1 MTTIRELLHRYQSG
15 EITPQ
20 KYIHALL
27 ELIYKQLSEAKD
39 PAWICTASAIQIST
53 QFDYLESLVKE
64 KGITTLPLYGI
75 PFAIKDNIDALGW
88 KTTVGC
94 PDFAFEPKKNA
105 TVVQKLLDAG
115 AILIGK
121 TNLDQFATGL
131 VGTRSPYGA
140 VPNTF
145 EPTYVS
151 GGSSSGSAS
160 VVARGLVSFSLG
172 TDTAGSGRIPAAFN
186 NIVGTKPTPGLVST
200 EGVFPACKSI
210 DCVSIMT
217 LTAADAD
224 VVLDVMKST
233 NSDRTKEAQFHPIPK
248 SISSFTKPIRLGIPI
263 YCQFLDDGQYQVAF
277 DKAIEHAKGLH
288 IELVPVHIDPFVK
301 AGKLL
306 YDGPWVSE
314 RFAVTED
321 FLGSNPDSFNP
332 SVKQIIQ
339 SGASYSAAQGFRAI
353 YQLKE
358 LEIEAKMAWSKC
370 DVIIVPS
377 APNHPTLVDLENQ
390 PILKN
395 SELGMYTNYVN
406 LMRLCAVAV
415 PAGFTEKG
423 LPFGVTMIAQ
433 EGFDHALLKLAAQ
446 WQILFDLPLGKSNIK
461 GSRTELTI
469 GVNSKDSIE
478 IAVVGAHLQGMPLHS
493 QLGDRHAHFIKSCKS
508 AKSYRLFALPN
519 TTPPKPG
526 LVKAAS
532 NGMAIDLEVYAMPRS
547 EVGSFLELIP
557 APLGLGNI
565 ELDDGTWVKGF
576 ICEPYA
582 IEGAKDI
589 SDLGGWKAYM
599 NQLGAQS

>member
-1 MTTIRELLHRYQSG
+1 MITIKELLKRYQSG
-15 EITPQ
+15 DLTPMQ
-20 KYIHALL
+20 HIQGQLKLIRKYSH
-27 ELIYKQLSEAKD
+27 EVKD
-39 PAWICTASAIQIST
+39 PAWISIATDSNISE
-53 QFDYLESLVKE
+53 QLLNLKALENAKTIA
-64 KGITTLPLYGI
+64 GLPLFGI
-75 PFAIKDNIDALGW
+75 PFAIKDNIDAAGW
-88 KTTVGC
+88 ETTVAC
-94 PDFAFEPKKNA
+94 PDFAFEPLKNA
-105 TVVQKLLDAG
+105 TAVQKLIDAG

-145 EPTYVS
+145 DPAYVS

-160 VVARGLVSFSLG
+160 VVARGLVCFGLG

-224 VVLDVMKST
+224 IVLNVIKS
-233 NSDRTKEAQFHPIPK
+233 NEADRAREAQFHPTPNPIPVLNRPIRIGIPK
-248 SISSFTKPIRLGIPI
+248 N
-263 YCQFLDDGQYQVAF
+263 CQFLDGGQYQQAF
-277 DKAIEHAKGLH
+277 TNAIEHAKGLH
-288 IELVPVHIDPFVK
+288 VEFVQVDIDPFVK

-314 RFAVTED
+314 RFAVTEG
-321 FLGSNPDSFNP
+321 FLNSNPASFDP
-332 SVKQIIQ
+332 SVKQIVQ

-358 LEIEAKMAWSKC
+358 LEIEAKKAWATC
-370 DVIIVPS
+370 DVILVPS
-377 APNHPTLVDLENQ
+377 APNHPTLEDLKNH

-415 PAGFTEKG
+415 PAGFTDKG
-423 LPFGVTMIAQ
+423 MPFGVTLLAQ
-433 EGFDHALLKLAAQ
+433 EGFDTVLLKLAAQ
-446 WQILFDLPLGKSNIK
+446 WQIVFGLSLGNSSIK
-461 GSRTELTI
+461 GALAELTI
-469 GVNSKDSIE
+469 PPSKNDSIE
-478 IAVVGAHLQGMPLHS
+478 IAVVGAHLQGMPLHW
-493 QLGDRHAHFIKSCKS
+493 QLTERHARLIKACKS
-508 AKSYRLFALPN
+508 ANSYRLFALPN
-519 TTPPKPG
+519 TTPSKPG
-526 LVKAAS
+526 LVKS
-532 NGMAIDLEVYAMPRS
+532 KTNGAAIDLEVYEMPIA
-547 EVGSFLELIP
+547 EVGSFLSLIP

-565 ELDDGTWVKGF
+565 ELEDGSWVKGF

-589 SDLGGWKAYM
+589 SSLGGWRAYIH
-599 NQLGAQS
+599 QLEGQQ

>member
-1 MTTIRELLHRYQSG
+1 MITIKKLLQKYQSG
-15 EITPQ
+15 ETTPQ
-20 KYIHALL
+20 KQIQDLL
-27 ELIYKQLSEAKD
+27 DIVRYQFNETKD
-39 PAWICTASAIQIST
+39 PAWISVATDQSIEQQLDRLNLLAKQTGMAN
-53 QFDYLESLVKE
+53 
-64 KGITTLPLYGI
+64 LPLYGI

-88 KTTVGC
+88 ETTAAC
-94 PDFAFEPKKNA
+94 PDFVFEPAKNA
-105 TVVQKLLDAG
+105 TVVEKLMNAG

-145 EPTYVS
+145 DPKYVS

-160 VVARGLVSFSLG
+160 VVARGLVCFSLG

-217 LTAADAD
+217 LTAADAEI
-224 VVLDVMKST
+224 VLEVMKST
-233 NSDRTKEAQFHPIPK
+233 ELDRAQEAQFHPTPK
-248 SISSFTKPIRLGIPI
+248 SISSFSKPVRIGIPI
-263 YCQFLDDGQYQVAF
+263 SCQFLDDGQYQKVF
-277 DKAIEHAKGLH
+277 SSILEQAKGLSV
-288 IELVPVHIDPFVK
+288 EFVKVDIDPFIK

-306 YDGPWVSE
+306 YEGPWVAE

-321 FLGSNPDSFNP
+321 FLKSNPGSFDP
-332 SVKQIIQ
+332 SVKQIIE
-339 SGASYSAAQGFRAI
+339 SGATYTAAQGFRAT
-353 YQLKE
+353 YQLKD
-358 LEIEAKMAWSKC
+358 LEIEAKKTWAQC
-370 DVIIVPS
+370 DVLLVPS
-377 APNHPTLVDLENQ
+377 APNHPTLEDLKHH
-390 PILKN
+390 PIAKN

-423 LPFGVTMIAQ
+423 LPFGITLIAP
-433 EGFDHALLKLAAQ
+433 EGSDNALLNLAAQ
-446 WQILFDLPLGKSNIK
+446 WQILFGLPLGKSDMKASI
-461 GSRTELTI
+461 SELTI
-469 GVNSKDSIE
+469 TSTQKDSLQ

-493 QLGDRHAHFIKSCKS
+493 QLTERNARFIKSCKS

-519 TTPPKPG
+519 TSPPKPG
-526 LVKAAS
+526 LLKAKTDSA
-532 NGMAIDLEVYAMPRS
+532 GIDLEIYEMPAS
-547 EVGSFLELIP
+547 EVGSFLGLIP

-565 ELDDGTWVKGF
+565 ELEDGTWVKGF

-582 IEGAKDI
+582 IEGATDI
-589 SDLGGWKAYM
+589 SHFGGWRGYI
-599 NQLGAQS
+599 QQRGDQQ

>member
-1 MTTIRELLHRYQSG
+1 MITIRELLHLYQSG
-15 EITPQ
+15 KITPQ
-20 KYIHALL
+20 KHIHALL
-27 ELIYKQLSEAKD
+27 DSIYYKLSEAKD
-39 PAWICTASAIQIST
+39 PAWICVANAMQISA
-53 QFDYLESLVKE
+53 QFEHIESLAKE
-64 KGITTLPLYGI
+64 KGIAGLPLYGI

-88 KTTVGC
+88 KTTAAC

-131 VGTRSPYGA
+131 VGTRSPYGT

-145 EPTYVS
+145 DPTYVS

-160 VVARGLVSFSLG
+160 VVARGLVCFSLG

-224 VVLDVMKST
+224 IVLDAMKST
-233 NSDRTKEAQFHPIPK
+233 SVDRATEAQFHPIPK

-263 YCQFLDDGQYQVAF
+263 FCEFLDNGQYQVAF
-277 DKAIEHAKGLH
+277 DKAIEYAKDLH
-288 IELVPVHIDPFVK
+288 IELVPVNIDPFLK

-321 FLGSNPDSFNP
+321 FLKSNPDSFDP

-358 LEIEAKMAWSKC
+358 LEIEAKITWAKC

-377 APNHPTLVDLENQ
+377 APNHPTMVDLKNH
-390 PILKN
+390 PISKN

-415 PAGFTEKG
+415 PAGFTEQG
-423 LPFGVTMIAQ
+423 MPFGVTMIAQ

-446 WQILFDLPLGKSNIK
+446 WQILFDLPLGKSDSK
-461 GSRTELTI
+461 GSSRELTI
-469 GVNSKDSIE
+469 GGNAKDSIE

-493 QLGDRHAHFIKSCKS
+493 QLTDRHAHFVKSCKS
-508 AKSYRLFALPN
+508 AQSYRLFALPN
-519 TTPPKPG
+519 TAPPKPG
-526 LVKAAS
+526 LVKANN
-532 NGMAIDLEVYAMPRS
+532 NGAAIELEVYAMPRS

-589 SDLGGWKAYM
+589 SHLGGWKAYI
-599 NQLGAQS
+599 NQLGA

>member
-1 MTTIRELLHRYQSG
+1 MITIKELLSRYQSG
-15 EITPQ
+15 SLSPQ
-20 KYIHALL
+20 EYINGLL
-27 ELIYKQLSEAKD
+27 ESIRPGFQEGKD
-39 PAWICTASAIQIST
+39 PAWISVATAENIEKQLSNLSALASQKTIAN
-53 QFDYLESLVKE
+53 
-64 KGITTLPLYGI
+64 LPLYGV
-75 PFAIKDNIDALGW
+75 PFAIKDNIDAAGW
-88 KTTVGC
+88 ETTVAC
-94 PDFAFEPKKNA
+94 PDFAFEPEKNA
-105 TVVQKLLDAG
+105 TVVEKLLNAG

-145 EPTYVS
+145 DPSYVS

-160 VVARGLVSFSLG
+160 VVARGLACFSLG

-186 NIVGTKPTPGLVST
+186 NLVGTKPTPGLFST

-224 VVLDVMKST
+224 IVLNVMKS
-233 NSDRTKEAQFHPIPK
+233 NALDRASEAQFHPTPR
-248 SISSFTKPIRLGIPI
+248 SISHFVKPIRIGVPI
-263 YCQFLDDGQYQVAF
+263 NCQFLDDGQYQKSF
-277 DKAIEHAKGLH
+277 SKAVENAKGLNV
-288 IELVPVHIDPFVK
+288 ELVSIDIDPFVK

-314 RFAVTED
+314 RFAVTEA
-321 FLGSNPDSFNP
+321 FLKSNPDSFDP
-332 SVKQIIQ
+332 SVKQIIE
-339 SGASYSAAQGFRAI
+339 SGAPYSAAQGFRAI

-358 LEIEAKMAWSKC
+358 LEIEAKKAWATC
-370 DVIIVPS
+370 DVIMVPS
-377 APNHPTLVDLENQ
+377 APNHPTLEDLKNH

-415 PAGFTEKG
+415 PAGFTDKG
-423 LPFGVTMIAQ
+423 MPFGVTLLAQ
-433 EGFDHALLKLAAQ
+433 EGSDSALLKLASQ
-446 WQILFDLPLGKSNIK
+446 WQILFGLSLGKSNDK
-461 GSRTELTI
+461 ASLAELTI
-469 GVNSKDSIE
+469 KTNNENSME

-493 QLGDRHAHFIKSCKS
+493 QLTDRNARLVKACKS
-508 AKSYRLFALPN
+508 AKTYRLFALPN
-519 TTPPKPG
+519 TSPPKPG
-526 LVKAAS
+526 LVKSSS
-532 NGMAIDLEVYAMPRS
+532 NGAAIDLEVYEMPIG
-547 EVGSFLELIP
+547 EVGSFLGLIP

-565 ELDDGTWVKGF
+565 ELEDGSWVKGF

-589 SDLGGWKAYM
+589 SDLGGWKPYIK
-599 NQLGAQS
+599 QLGK

>member
-1 MTTIRELLHRYQSG
+1 MTTIKQLLHRYQSG
-15 EITPQ
+15 GLDPQ
-20 KYIHALL
+20 KHIHDLLDVIKHSFHESKDRAWISVATDKQMSEQLSHL
-27 ELIYKQLSEAKD
+27 EL
-39 PAWICTASAIQIST
+39 
-53 QFDYLESLVKE
+53 LVKV
-64 KGITTLPLYGI
+64 KGIAHLPLYGI

-88 KTTVGC
+88 ETTAAC
-94 PDFAFEPKKNA
+94 PDFAFKPKKNA
-105 TVVQKLLDAG
+105 TVVQKLIDAG

-145 EPTYVS
+145 DPAYVS

-160 VVARGLVSFSLG
+160 VVARGLVCFSLG

-224 VVLDVMKST
+224 TVLDVMKS
-233 NSDRTKEAQFHPIPK
+233 NELDRAKEAQFHPTPK
-248 SISSFTKPIRLGIPI
+248 QVTSFRKPTRIGVPIS
-263 YCQFLDDGQYQVAF
+263 CQFLDDGQYQKAF
-277 DKAIEHAKGLH
+277 AKAIENAKGLDV
-288 IELVPVHIDPFVK
+288 EFAQVDIDPFVK

-321 FLGSNPDSFNP
+321 FLKTNPDSFDP

-339 SGASYSAAQGFRAI
+339 SGASYTAAQGFRAI

-358 LEIEAKMAWSKC
+358 LEIEAKKSWAKC
-370 DVIIVPS
+370 DVILVPS
-377 APNHPTLVDLENQ
+377 APNHPTLEDLKNH

-415 PAGFTEKG
+415 PAGFTDKG
-423 LPFGVTMIAQ
+423 MPFGITLIAQ
-433 EGFDHALLKLAAQ
+433 EGSDTALLKLAAQ
-446 WQILFDLPLGKSNIK
+446 WQILFGLSLGKSDVK
-461 GSRTELTI
+461 ATHTELTI
-469 GVNSKDSIE
+469 SGINKDSIE

-493 QLGDRHAHFIKSCKS
+493 QLTERHAHLIKSCKS

-526 LVKAAS
+526 LVKAKT
-532 NGMAIDLEVYAMPRS
+532 NGAAIDLEVYAMPAS
-547 EVGSFLELIP
+547 EVGSFLGLIP

-565 ELDDGTWVKGF
+565 ELDDGSWVKGF

-599 NQLGAQS
+599 HQLGGQQ

>member
-1 MTTIRELLHRYQSG
+1 MITIKELLHRYQS
-15 EITPQ
+15 EDLNPHKHINE
-20 KYIHALL
+20 LL
-27 ELIYKQLSEAKD
+27 DGIRHGFQESKD
-39 PAWICTASAIQIST
+39 PAWISVASDQKMSE
-53 QFDYLESLVKE
+53 QFSYLESLVKD
-64 KGITTLPLYGI
+64 KGIAQLPLYGI

-88 KTTVGC
+88 ETTAAC
-94 PDFAFEPKKNA
+94 PDFVFEPKKNA
-105 TVVQKLLDAG
+105 TVVQKLIEAG

-145 EPTYVS
+145 DPTYVS

-160 VVARGLVSFSLG
+160 VVARGLVCFSLG

-224 VVLDVMKST
+224 IVLDVMKST
-233 NSDRTKEAQFHPIPK
+233 ELDRAKEAQFHPSPK
-248 SISSFTKPIRLGIPI
+248 QVSSFRKPTRIGIPI
-263 YCQFLDDGQYQVAF
+263 SCQFLDNGQYQKAF
-277 DKAIEHAKGLH
+277 AKAIENAKGLDVEF
-288 IELVPVHIDPFVK
+288 IPVDIDPFVK

-306 YDGPWVSE
+306 YDGPWVAE

-321 FLGSNPDSFNP
+321 FLKSNPDSFDS

-339 SGASYSAAQGFRAI
+339 SGASYTAAQGFRAI

-358 LEIEAKMAWSKC
+358 LEIEAKKSWAKC
-370 DVIIVPS
+370 DIILVPS
-377 APNHPTLVDLENQ
+377 APNHPTLEDLKKH
-390 PILKN
+390 PIIKN

-415 PAGFTEKG
+415 PAGFTEAG
-423 LPFGVTMIAQ
+423 MPFGITLIAQ
-433 EGFDHALLKLAAQ
+433 EGFDNALLKLAAQ
-446 WQILFDLPLGKSNIK
+446 WQILFGLPLGKSHTK
-461 GSRTELTI
+461 ATLAELTI
-469 GVNSKDSIE
+469 SANDKDSME
-478 IAVVGAHLQGMPLHS
+478 IAVVGAHLKGMPLHS
-493 QLGDRHAHFIKSCKS
+493 QLTERHARLIKVCKS

-526 LVKAAS
+526 LVKAKS
-532 NGMAIDLEVYAMPRS
+532 NGAAIDLEVYAMPAS
-547 EVGSFLELIP
+547 EVGSFLGLIP

-565 ELDDGTWVKGF
+565 ELDDGSWVKGF

-589 SDLGGWKAYM
+589 SDLGGWRAYIH
-599 NQLGAQS
+599 QLGDR

>member
-1 MTTIRELLHRYQSG
+1 MITIKALLHRYQCG
-15 EITPQ
+15 EISPQ
-20 KYIHALL
+20 KYIHTLL
-27 ELIYKQLSEAKD
+27 DNIRHSFHESKD
-39 PAWICTASAIQIST
+39 AAWIFLATDKQISEQLT
-53 QFDYLESLVKE
+53 QLESLVKV
-64 KGITTLPLYGI
+64 KGINQLPLYGI

-88 KTTVGC
+88 ETTIAC
-94 PDFAFEPKKNA
+94 PDFAFKPKKNA
-105 TVVQKLLDAG
+105 TVVQKLIDAG

-145 EPTYVS
+145 DPTYVS

-160 VVARGLVSFSLG
+160 VVARGLVCFSLG

-224 VVLDVMKST
+224 IVLDVMKS
-233 NSDRTKEAQFHPIPK
+233 SELDKAKEAQFHSTPK
-248 SISSFTKPIRLGIPI
+248 QVSSFIKPTRIGIPI
-263 YCQFLDDGQYQVAF
+263 SCQFLDDGQYQKAF
-277 DKAIEHAKGLH
+277 AKAIENAKGLEV
-288 IELVPVHIDPFVK
+288 ELVKVDIDPFVK

-306 YDGPWVSE
+306 YDGPWVAE

-321 FLGSNPDSFNP
+321 FLKSNPDSFDP

-339 SGASYSAAQGFRAI
+339 SGASYTAAQGFRAI

-358 LEIEAKMAWSKC
+358 LEIEAKKAWAKC
-370 DVIIVPS
+370 DVILVPS
-377 APNHPTLVDLENQ
+377 APNHPTLEDLKNY
-390 PILKN
+390 PIIKN

-415 PAGFTEKG
+415 PAGFTDKG
-423 LPFGVTMIAQ
+423 MPFGITLIAQ
-433 EGFDHALLKLAAQ
+433 EGSDTALLKLAAQ
-446 WQILFDLPLGKSNIK
+446 WQILFGLSLGKSDTK
-461 GSRTELTI
+461 ATHTDLTI
-469 GVNSKDSIE
+469 SSSDKDSIE

-493 QLGDRHAHFIKSCKS
+493 QLTERHAHLIKSCKS

-526 LVKAAS
+526 LVKSMS
-532 NGMAIDLEVYAMPRS
+532 NGAAIDLEVYAMPVS
-547 EVGSFLELIP
+547 EVGSFLGLIP
-557 APLGLGNI
+557 TPLGLGNI

-589 SDLGGWKAYM
+589 SDLGGWKAYFQ
-599 NQLGAQS
+599 QLGGQQ

>member
-1 MTTIRELLHRYQSG
+1 VITIKELLSRYQSG
-15 EITPQ
+15 SLSPQ
-20 KYIHALL
+20 EHINGLL
-27 ELIYKQLSEAKD
+27 ESIRPGFHEGKD
-39 PAWICTASAIQIST
+39 PAWISVATAENIEKQLSNLSALASQKTIAN
-53 QFDYLESLVKE
+53 
-64 KGITTLPLYGI
+64 LPLYGV
-75 PFAIKDNIDALGW
+75 PFAIKDNIDAAGW
-88 KTTVGC
+88 ETTVAC
-94 PDFAFEPKKNA
+94 PDFAFEPEKNA
-105 TVVQKLLDAG
+105 TVVEKLLNAG

-145 EPTYVS
+145 DPSYVS

-160 VVARGLVSFSLG
+160 VVARGLACFSLG

-186 NIVGTKPTPGLVST
+186 NLVGTKPTPGLFST

-224 VVLDVMKST
+224 IVLNVMKS
-233 NSDRTKEAQFHPIPK
+233 NALDRASEAQFHPTPR
-248 SISSFTKPIRLGIPI
+248 SISHFVKPIRIGVPI
-263 YCQFLDDGQYQVAF
+263 NCQFLDDGQYQKSF
-277 DKAIEHAKGLH
+277 SKAVENAKGLNV
-288 IELVPVHIDPFVK
+288 ELVSIDIDPFVK

-314 RFAVTED
+314 RFAVTEA
-321 FLGSNPDSFNP
+321 FLKSNPDSFDP
-332 SVKQIIQ
+332 SVKQIIE
-339 SGASYSAAQGFRAI
+339 SGAPYSAAQGFRAI

-358 LEIEAKMAWSKC
+358 LEIEAKKAWATC
-370 DVIIVPS
+370 DVIMVPS
-377 APNHPTLVDLENQ
+377 APNHPTLEDLKNH

-415 PAGFTEKG
+415 PAGFTDKG
-423 LPFGVTMIAQ
+423 MPFGVTLLAQ
-433 EGFDHALLKLAAQ
+433 EGSDSALLKLASQ
-446 WQILFDLPLGKSNIK
+446 WQILFGLSLGKSNDK
-461 GSRTELTI
+461 GSVAELTI
-469 GVNSKDSIE
+469 KTNNENSME

-493 QLGDRHAHFIKSCKS
+493 QLTDRNARLVKACKS
-508 AKSYRLFALPN
+508 AKTYRLFALPN
-519 TTPPKPG
+519 TSPPKPG
-526 LVKAAS
+526 LVKSSS
-532 NGMAIDLEVYAMPRS
+532 NGAAIDLEVYEMPIG
-547 EVGSFLELIP
+547 EVGSFLDLIP

-565 ELDDGTWVKGF
+565 ELEDGSWVKGF

-589 SDLGGWKAYM
+589 SDLGGWKPYIK
-599 NQLGAQS
+599 QLGK

>member
-1 MTTIRELLHRYQSG
+1 MITIKELLHRYQSG
-15 EITPQ
+15 EISPQ
-20 KYIHALL
+20 KHIHALL
-27 ELIYKQLSEAKD
+27 DVIRSHFHEAKD
-39 PAWICTASAIQIST
+39 PAWICVASDSNISK
-53 QFDYLESLVKE
+53 QLSNLELLVKE
-64 KGITTLPLYGI
+64 KTITNLPLYGI
-75 PFAIKDNIDALGW
+75 PFAIKDNIDALDW
-88 KTTVGC
+88 ETTAAC
-94 PDFAFEPKKNA
+94 PDFTFDPKKNA
-105 TVVQKLLDAG
+105 TVVQKLIDAG

-145 EPTYVS
+145 NPTYVS

-160 VVARGLVSFSLG
+160 VVARGLVCFSLG

-224 VVLDVMKST
+224 IVLDVMKST
-233 NSDRTKEAQFHPIPK
+233 ELDRVKEAQFHPIPK
-248 SISSFTKPIRLGIPI
+248 LVSSFRRPTRIGIPI
-263 YCQFLDDGQYQVAF
+263 SCQFLDDGQYQNAF
-277 DKAIEHAKGLH
+277 AKAVENAKGLNV
-288 IELVPVHIDPFVK
+288 ELVQVDIDPFVK

-321 FLGSNPDSFNP
+321 FLKTNPDSFDP

-339 SGASYSAAQGFRAI
+339 SGASYTAAQGFRAI

-358 LEIEAKMAWSKC
+358 LEIEAKKAWAKC
-370 DVIIVPS
+370 DVILVPS
-377 APNHPTLVDLENQ
+377 APNHPTLDDLKNH

-415 PAGFTEKG
+415 PAGFTDKG
-423 LPFGVTMIAQ
+423 MPFGITLIAQ
-433 EGFDHALLKLAAQ
+433 EGSDTALLKLAAQ
-446 WQILFDLPLGKSNIK
+446 WQILFGLSLGKSDVK
-461 GSRTELTI
+461 ATHAELTI
-469 GVNSKDSIE
+469 GGNNKDIIE
-478 IAVVGAHLQGMPLHS
+478 IAVVGAHLQGMSLHS
-493 QLGDRHAHFIKSCKS
+493 QLTERHAHLIKSCKS

-526 LVKAAS
+526 LVKSKS
-532 NGMAIDLEVYAMPRS
+532 NGAAIDLEVYAMPAS
-547 EVGSFLELIP
+547 EVGSFLGLIP

-589 SDLGGWKAYM
+589 SDLGGWRAYM
-599 NQLGAQS
+599 HQLGGQQ

>member
-1 MTTIRELLHRYQSG
+1 VITIKDLLQRYQSG
-15 EITPQ
+15 EIAPQ
-20 KYIHALL
+20 KHIDDLL
-27 ELIYKQLSEAKD
+27 DFIRHGFHEAKD
-39 PAWICTASAIQIST
+39 TAWICVATDKQISE
-53 QFDYLESLVKE
+53 QLVHLESLEKE
-64 KGITTLPLYGI
+64 RGIAHLPLYGI

-88 KTTVGC
+88 ETTAAC
-94 PDFAFEPKKNA
+94 PDFAFEPKKSA
-105 TVVQKLLDAG
+105 TVVQKLIGAG

-145 EPTYVS
+145 DPTYVS

-160 VVARGLVSFSLG
+160 VVARGLACFSLG

-186 NIVGTKPTPGLVST
+186 NIVGTKPTPGLIST

-224 VVLDVMKST
+224 IVLNVMKST
-233 NSDRTKEAQFHPIPK
+233 ELDRTKEAQFHPTPK
-248 SISSFTKPIRLGIPI
+248 SVSSFRRPTRIGIPI
-263 YCQFLDDGQYQVAF
+263 SCQFLDDGQYQKAF
-277 DKAIEHAKGLH
+277 TKAIENAKGLDV
-288 IELVPVHIDPFVK
+288 EFVEVEIDPFVK

-321 FLGSNPDSFNP
+321 FLKSNPDSFDP

-339 SGASYSAAQGFRAI
+339 SGASYTAAQGFRAI
-353 YQLKE
+353 YRLKE
-358 LEIEAKMAWSKC
+358 LEIEAKKAWAKC
-370 DVIIVPS
+370 DVILVPS
-377 APNHPTLVDLENQ
+377 APNHPTLEDLKNH

-395 SELGMYTNYVN
+395 SELGVYTNFVN

-415 PAGFTEKG
+415 PAGFTDKG
-423 LPFGVTMIAQ
+423 MPFGITLIAQ
-433 EGFDHALLKLAAQ
+433 EGSDIALLKLAAQ
-446 WQILFDLPLGKSNIK
+446 WQILFGLSLGKSDAK
-461 GSRTELTI
+461 ATHTELTI
-469 GVNSKDSIE
+469 SGNNNDSIE

-493 QLGDRHAHFIKSCKS
+493 QLTERHAHLIKSCKS

-526 LVKAAS
+526 LVKAKS
-532 NGMAIDLEVYAMPRS
+532 NGAAIDLEVYAMPTA
-547 EVGSFLELIP
+547 EVGSFLGLIP
-557 APLGLGNI
+557 TPLGLGNI

-582 IEGAKDI
+582 IDGAKDI
-589 SDLGGWKAYM
+589 SNLGGWRAYIH
-599 NQLGAQS
+599 QLETQN

>member
-1 MTTIRELLHRYQSG
+1 MITIKELLNRYQSG
-15 EITPQ
+15 ALTPTQ
-20 KYIHALL
+20 HIATLMNDIHHHFH
-27 ELIYKQLSEAKD
+27 EEKD
-39 PAWICTASAIQIST
+39 PAWISVATEMKIQE
-53 QFDYLESLVKE
+53 QLMNLDHLVAQKS
-64 KGITTLPLYGI
+64 IANLPLYGI
-75 PFAIKDNIDALGW
+75 PFAIKDNIDAAGW
-88 KTTVGC
+88 ETTVAC
-94 PDFAFEPKKNA
+94 PDFAFEPQKNA
-105 TVVQKLLDAG
+105 TVVQKLIDAG
-115 AILIGK
+115 AILVGK

-131 VGTRSPYGA
+131 VGTRSPFGA

-145 EPTYVS
+145 DPSYVS

-160 VVARGLVSFSLG
+160 VVARGLACFSLG

-186 NIVGTKPTPGLVST
+186 NLVGTKPTPGLVST

-224 VVLDVMKST
+224 IVLNAMKS
-233 NSDRTKEAQFHPIPK
+233 NALDRASEAQFHPNSK
-248 SISSFTKPIRLGIPI
+248 STSSFSKPIRIGVPI
-263 YCQFLDDGQYQVAF
+263 SCQFLDDGSYQKAF
-277 DKAIEHAKGLH
+277 AKAVENAKGLDV
-288 IELVPVHIDPFVK
+288 ELVNVDIDPFVK

-321 FLGSNPDSFNP
+321 FLKTHPNAFDP
-332 SVKQIIQ
+332 SVKQIIE

-358 LEIEAKMAWSKC
+358 LEIEAKKAWAQC
-370 DVIIVPS
+370 DVIMVPS
-377 APNHPTLVDLENQ
+377 APNHPTLEDLKNH

-423 LPFGVTMIAQ
+423 MPFGVTLLAQ
-433 EGFDHALLKLAAQ
+433 EGCDSALLKLAAQ
-446 WQILFDLPLGKSNIK
+446 WQILFGLSLGKSNHQA
-461 GSRTELTI
+461 SLTELTI
-469 GVNSKDSIE
+469 TPHKTDLIE

-493 QLGDRHAHFIKSCKS
+493 QLTDRRALLIKACKS

-526 LVKAAS
+526 LVKTKA
-532 NGMAIDLEVYAMPRS
+532 NGAAIDLEVYAMPSS
-547 EVGSFLELIP
+547 EVGSFLGLIP

-576 ICEPYA
+576 ICEPHA
-582 IEGAKDI
+582 IDGAKDI
-589 SDLGGWKAYM
+589 SELGGWRAYM
-599 NQLGAQS
+599 NQSKA

>member
-1 MTTIRELLHRYQSG
+1 VITIKELLHCYQAG
-15 EITPQ
+15 EISPQ
-20 KYIHALL
+20 KHIPALL
-27 ELIYKQLSEAKD
+27 DVIRSHFHETKD
-39 PAWICTASAIQIST
+39 PAWICVATDSNISK
-53 QFDYLESLVKE
+53 QLNNLELLAKE
-64 KGITTLPLYGI
+64 KTIANLPLYGI

-88 KTTVGC
+88 ETTAAC
-94 PDFAFEPKKNA
+94 PDFAFDPKKNA
-105 TVVQKLLDAG
+105 TVVQKLIDAG

-145 EPTYVS
+145 DPTYVS

-160 VVARGLVSFSLG
+160 VVARGLVCFSLG

-224 VVLDVMKST
+224 IVLDVMKST
-233 NSDRTKEAQFHPIPK
+233 ELDRVKEAQFHPTPK
-248 SISSFTKPIRLGIPI
+248 QVSSFRKPTRIGIPI
-263 YCQFLDDGQYQVAF
+263 SCQFLDDGQYQKAF
-277 DKAIEHAKGLH
+277 AKAIENAKGLDVD
-288 IELVPVHIDPFVK
+288 LVQVDIDPFVK

-321 FLGSNPDSFNP
+321 FLKSNPDSFDS

-339 SGASYSAAQGFRAI
+339 SGASYTAAQGFRAI

-358 LEIEAKMAWSKC
+358 LEIEAKKTWAKC
-370 DVIIVPS
+370 DVILVPS
-377 APNHPTLVDLENQ
+377 APNHPTLEDLKNH

-415 PAGFTEKG
+415 PAGFTDKG
-423 LPFGVTMIAQ
+423 MPFGVTLIAQ
-433 EGFDHALLKLAAQ
+433 EGS
-446 WQILFDLPLGKSNIK
+446 LGKSDAK
-461 GSRTELTI
+461 ATHTELTI
-469 GVNSKDSIE
+469 SSNNKDIIE

-493 QLGDRHAHFIKSCKS
+493 QLTERHANLIKSCKS

-526 LVKAAS
+526 LVKSKS
-532 NGMAIDLEVYAMPRS
+532 NGAAIDLEVYAMPVS
-547 EVGSFLELIP
+547 EVGSFLGLIP

-589 SDLGGWKAYM
+589 SDLGGWRAYM
-599 NQLGAQS
+599 HQLGGQQ

>member
-1 MTTIRELLHRYQSG
+1 VITIKELLHRYQSG
-15 EITPQ
+15 QISPQQHIHDLLDEIR
-20 KYIHALL
+20 HGFH
-27 ELIYKQLSEAKD
+27 EAKD
-39 PAWICTASAIQIST
+39 PAWICIATDKQISE
-53 QFDYLESLVKE
+53 QLGHLESLAKE
-64 KGITTLPLYGI
+64 RGIAHLPLYGI

-88 KTTVGC
+88 KTTAAC
-94 PDFAFEPKKNA
+94 PDFAFEPEKNA
-105 TVVQKLLDAG
+105 TVVQKLIDAG
-115 AILIGK
+115 AILLGK

-131 VGTRSPYGA
+131 VGTRSPFGA

-145 EPTYVS
+145 DPTYVS

-160 VVARGLVSFSLG
+160 VVARGLACFSLG

-210 DCVSIMT
+210 DCVSMMT

-224 VVLDVMKST
+224 IVLDVMKST
-233 NSDRTKEAQFHPIPK
+233 ELDRAKEAQFHPTPK
-248 SISSFTKPIRLGIPI
+248 PVLSFRKPTHIGIPI
-263 YCQFLDDGQYQVAF
+263 SCQFLDDGQYQKAF
-277 DKAIEHAKGLH
+277 AKAIENSKGMDV
-288 IELVPVHIDPFVK
+288 ELIQVDIDPFVK

-306 YDGPWVSE
+306 YDGPWVAE

-321 FLGSNPDSFNP
+321 FLKSNPDSFDP

-339 SGASYSAAQGFRAI
+339 SGASYTAAQGFRAI

-358 LEIEAKMAWSKC
+358 LEIEAKKAWAKC
-370 DVIIVPS
+370 DVILVPS
-377 APNHPTLVDLENQ
+377 APNHPTLEDLKNH

-415 PAGFTEKG
+415 PAGFTDKG
-423 LPFGVTMIAQ
+423 MPFGITLIAQ
-433 EGFDHALLKLAAQ
+433 EGSDTALLKLAAQ
-446 WQILFDLPLGKSNIK
+446 WQILFGLPLGKSDSK
-461 GSRTELTI
+461 ATHAELTI
-469 GVNSKDSIE
+469 SSDNKDSIA

-493 QLGDRHAHFIKSCKS
+493 QLIERHAHLIKSCKS

-526 LVKAAS
+526 LVKAKT
-532 NGMAIDLEVYAMPRS
+532 NGAAIDLEVYAMPAS
-547 EVGSFLELIP
+547 EVGSFLGLIP

-589 SDLGGWKAYM
+589 SDLGGWRAYM
-599 NQLGAQS
+599 HQLGAQL

>member
-1 MTTIRELLHRYQSG
+1 MITIKELLHRYQCG
-15 EITPQ
+15 NIVPQ
-20 KYIHALL
+20 KHIHDLL
-27 ELIYKQLSEAKD
+27 DAIRHGFHEAKD
-39 PAWICTASAIQIST
+39 PAWICLASDKQISE
-53 QFDYLESLVKE
+53 QLSNLDSLAKE
-64 KGITTLPLYGI
+64 KGIAHLSLYGI

-88 KTTVGC
+88 ETTAAC
-94 PDFAFEPKKNA
+94 PDFSFEPKKNA
-105 TVVQKLLDAG
+105 TVVQKLTDAG

-145 EPTYVS
+145 DPAYVS

-160 VVARGLVSFSLG
+160 VVARGLVCFSLG

-224 VVLDVMKST
+224 IVLDVMKST
-233 NSDRTKEAQFHPIPK
+233 AIDRAHEAQFHPTPK
-248 SISSFTKPIRLGIPI
+248 QVPSFRRPTRIGIPI
-263 YCQFLDDGQYQVAF
+263 SCQFLDDGQYQQAF
-277 DKAIEHAKGLH
+277 TKAIENAKGLDV
-288 IELVPVHIDPFVK
+288 ELVQVDIDPFVK

-306 YDGPWVSE
+306 YEGPWVSE

-321 FLGSNPDSFNP
+321 FLKSNPDSFDP

-339 SGASYSAAQGFRAI
+339 SGAAYTAAQGFRAI

-358 LEIEAKMAWSKC
+358 LEIEAKKAWAKC
-370 DVIIVPS
+370 DVILVPS
-377 APNHPTLVDLENQ
+377 APNHPTLEDLKNH

-415 PAGFTEKG
+415 PAGFTGKG
-423 LPFGVTMIAQ
+423 MPFGVTLIAQ
-433 EGFDHALLKLAAQ
+433 EGSDTALLKLAAQ
-446 WQILFDLPLGKSNIK
+446 WQILFGLSLGKSNVK
-461 GSRTELTI
+461 ASLTELAITTD
-469 GVNSKDSIE
+469 NNDSIH

-493 QLGDRHAHFIKSCKS
+493 QLTERHARLIKSCKS

-526 LVKAAS
+526 LVKTKL
-532 NGMAIDLEVYAMPRS
+532 NGAAIDLEIYAMPAS
-547 EVGSFLELIP
+547 EVGSFLGLIP
-557 APLGLGNI
+557 APLGLGNV

-589 SDLGGWKAYM
+589 SDLGGWRSYM
-599 NQLGAQS
+599 HQLGGQQ